1 MKKYL
6 LLFIAL
12 LPFACFAQFSAGF
25 GLGYDFK
32 SSKALFT
39 MNTAYE
45 LEHIKLE
52 GELTPALSRSVDAN
66 NFMGFKIGYD
76 IANFI
81 TPSVGYYYGLVS
93 TDNKELN
100 GYYVGYSVKVVH
112 QLNDHGG
119 LFFNAMLI
127 NKQCQLTAGL
137 HCIF

>member
-1 MKKYL
+1 MKKYF

-52 GELTPALSRSVDAN
+52 GELTPTLSRSVDAN

-100 GYYVGYSVKVVH
+100 GYSMPVNGRFALYFLTK
-112 QLNDHGG
+112 QLVQ
-119 LFFNAMLI
+119 
-127 NKQCQLTAGL
+127 KWLTIRTNL
-137 HCIF
+137 